1 MKTPHHKAFEYEYH
15 FVDSNGVQCVAKN
28 YIAICPGVD
37 IQMLVRRWN
46 MAAKENQSY
55 VLVGEIDL
63 KTALYTRGSTGT
75 MIATDWQLLDHMQ
88 FHSLTVN
95 ITEVKEIAA

>member
-15 FVDSNGVQCVAKN
+15 FVDSKGIQCVATN

-37 IQMLVRRWN
+37 IVSMVRRWN
-46 MAAKENQSY
+46 HAAKLGNSY

-88 FHSLTVN
+88 FHSLTVK
-95 ITEVKEIAA
+95 IEEVHGIAA